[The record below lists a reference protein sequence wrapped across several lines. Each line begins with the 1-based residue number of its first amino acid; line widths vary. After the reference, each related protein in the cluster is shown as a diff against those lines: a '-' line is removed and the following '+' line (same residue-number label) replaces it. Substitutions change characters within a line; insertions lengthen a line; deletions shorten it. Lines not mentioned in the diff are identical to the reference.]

1 MFVDLGDYGKLLV
14 ICFESYGKTISNW
27 LTRKAFLRQL
37 LHGWCV
43 SVYIARIF
51 PSWRLS
57 TCSRRWIS
65 TNTQITQYFLGWNY
79 HRIQLWKGPARKRR
93 GKTKSDR
100 SDQQFGRYAAVFPR
114 TNNSCSENWIQY
126 RIKLRSIR
134 NSSKTQSWKTAF
146 GLYRSSQDRTSQVPW
161 YSIFHHRR
169 RSASRYV
176 TGTGCWT
183 RLYYFHRGTTD
194 IPNVLRSLDCFVLSS
209 EVESLPL
216 SIREAMSMS
225 LPVIATD

>member
-1 MFVDLGDYGKLLV
+1 MVDAFQSTSPAYSHRDDYPHVLV
-14 ICFESYGKTISNW
+14 VE
-27 LTRKAFLRQL
+27 FLQIR
-37 LHGWCV
+37 
-43 SVYIARIF
+43 
-51 PSWRLS
+51 
-57 TCSRRWIS
+57 
-65 TNTQITQYFLGWNY
+65 QITQYFLGWNY

-183 RLYYFHRGTTD
+183 RLYYFHRGTTGHPEC
-194 IPNVLRSLDCFVLSS
+194 ITEFGLLCSLFRSGISAIIHSGSYEHVSS
-209 EVESLPL
+209 CNCNRRR
-216 SIREAMSMS
+216 RE
-225 LPVIATD
+225 